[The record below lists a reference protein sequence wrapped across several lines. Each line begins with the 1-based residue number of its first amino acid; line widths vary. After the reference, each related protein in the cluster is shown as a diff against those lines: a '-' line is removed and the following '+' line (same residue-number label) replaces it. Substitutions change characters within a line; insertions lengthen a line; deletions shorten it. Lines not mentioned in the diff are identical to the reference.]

1 MERLLLIVFAIII
14 SLFISTSAA
23 GEFNF
28 EANLHRRSPDETM
41 CNQLIKPAGYSC
53 TEHTVQTKDGY
64 LVALQRLSSRNKDL
78 GGQMGPPVLLQH
90 GLFMAGDAWFL
101 GSPEQSLGFIL
112 ADEGFDVWV
121 GNVRGTF
128 WSHGHISLSEKDKV
142 ESIEYAFLP
151 GFMILVT
158 LWIVVLVAKSLST
171 DAKSIKHRLLFQE
184 FWDWSWEELALFDL
198 AEMIHYVH
206 SVTSSKVFIVG
217 HSQGTIMS
225 LAALIQPNVVEMV
238 EAAALLC
245 PISYLD
251 HLTAPLVLRIVALHL
266 DQMVLAMGIH
276 QLNFRSKILIDLLD
290 SICDGHIECADLL
303 TSITGKNCCFNSSS
317 VDFFFEFEP
326 HPSSAKNLRHLFQ
339 SMPCASS
346 LAVIYEV
353 HVNTFL
359 IRKGTFSHY
368 DYGMFKNLE
377 LYGQLNP
384 PAFDLGLIPKT
395 LPLWMGYGG
404 RDSLAD
410 ETDLERTLKE
420 LQGKPELLY
429 LENYGHLDFLL
440 STQGKE
446 DVYNNMIAFFRS
458 LGKSSSS

>member
-1 MERLLLIVFAIII
+1 MEKLLLIVFAIIN
-14 SLFISTSAA
+14 SVFISTSAA
-23 GEFNF
+23 REFNF
-28 EANLHRRSPDETM
+28 DGANLHRRSTDETL
-41 CNQLIKPAGYSC
+41 CNLLIKPAGYSC

-64 LVALQRLSSRNKDL
+64 LVALHRVSSRNKDQ
-78 GGQMGPPVLLQH
+78 GGQRGPPVLLQH

-121 GNVRGTF
+121 GSVRGTY
-128 WSHGHISLSEKDKV
+128 WSQGHISLSEKDK
-142 ESIEYAFLP
+142 
-151 GFMILVT
+151 
-158 LWIVVLVAKSLST
+158 
-171 DAKSIKHRLLFQE
+171 E

-206 SVTSSKVFIVG
+206 SVTSSKVLIVG

-251 HLTAPLVLRIVALHL
+251 HLTAPLVLRMVGLHL

-303 TSITGKNCCFNSSS
+303 TSITGKNCCFNSSIA
-317 VDFFFEFEP
+317 DLFFEFEP

-339 SMPCASS
+339 M
-346 LAVIYEV
+346 
-353 HVNTFL
+353 
-359 IRKGTFSHY
+359 IRKGTFSRY
-368 DYGMFKNLE
+368 DYGMFKNME

-384 PAFDLGLIPKT
+384 PAFDLSLIPKT

-404 RDSLAD
+404 HDSLAD
-410 ETDLERTLKE
+410 VTDVERTLKG

-429 LENYGHLDFLL
+429 LENYGHLDFIL

-446 DVYNNMIAFFRS
+446 DVYNNMIGFFRS
-458 LGKSSSS
+458 LGKYSSS